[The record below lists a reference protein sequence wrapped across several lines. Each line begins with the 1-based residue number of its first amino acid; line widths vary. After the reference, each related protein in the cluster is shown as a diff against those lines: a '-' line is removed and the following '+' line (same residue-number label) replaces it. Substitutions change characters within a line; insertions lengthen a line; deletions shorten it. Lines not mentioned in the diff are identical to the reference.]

1 MFGFAFRTYDK
12 KMKLS
17 NCQQIKLT
25 ISCTCVCLS
34 IFSVLRFLCFFFSFY
49 FSNIAPCQFLDP
61 RTQKCWEQASK
72 KKISSQVWFQLQRN
86 SIIDWNSKNLKKCE
100 LEGDR
105 KKTQIFWIHF
115 FKWNFAAFFFSIQFL
130 SRDIYSRKIFNQI
143 LNRMQ
148 GINVFNAFF
157 SWWCFF
163 IQKAF
168 LRNTYALI
176 WNIQTFNRLQNFL
189 LHCCALSL
197 KFNWMKFTWVF
208 SNWTLSCNNSEIVSE
223 SAII

>member
-1 MFGFAFRTYDK
+1 MCWLDAIWYARMWSKHIKCMFGFAFRTYDK

-86 SIIDWNSKNLKKCE
+86 SIIDWNSKNLKTCE

-105 KKTQIFWIHF
+105 KKHKYFEFIFSNGILQL
-115 FKWNFAAFFFSIQFL
+115 FFSPF
-130 SRDIYSRKIFNQI
+130 SFYRVTYI
-143 LNRMQ
+143 LEK
-148 GINVFNAFF
+148 F
-157 SWWCFF
+157 S
-163 IQKAF
+163 I
-168 LRNTYALI
+168 RY
-176 WNIQTFNRLQNFL
+176 
-189 LHCCALSL
+189 
-197 KFNWMKFTWVF
+197 
-208 SNWTLSCNNSEIVSE
+208 WTECR
-223 SAII
+223 A